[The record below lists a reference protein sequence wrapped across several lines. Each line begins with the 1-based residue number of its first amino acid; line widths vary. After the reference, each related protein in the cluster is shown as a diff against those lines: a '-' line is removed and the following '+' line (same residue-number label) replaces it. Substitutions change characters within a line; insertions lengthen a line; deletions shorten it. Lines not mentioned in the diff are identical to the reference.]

1 LGWACKEFGE
11 EVKRLVNENNKKIE
25 KTEKIS
31 KFLESVYGEEIYND
45 KAPKFIYGY
54 STGLAPNHPN
64 IKKFMMKNHIT
75 KG

>member
-1 LGWACKEFGE
+1 M
-11 EVKRLVNENNKKIE
+11 NKNRKKYK
-25 KTEKIS
+25 KT
-31 KFLESVYGEEIYND
+31 D

-75 KG
+75 KGWTI